1 MKKIDDFLSKK
12 FIKYLL
18 NFILPICIGEL
29 FSAIIGY
36 ISNNDFSRSFT
47 ITLIILILSII
58 IYGICIYRYIEI
70 DKTLEEKLVSTEKEN
85 ALLKSQNSVY
95 QKSSVLLTSL
105 FNSTAT
111 EVNKIA
117 NELNQKPQLENWNYK
132 VSSKLICSAVY
143 EMLCAL
149 TGKDDFSVNI
159 VVYDFNA
166 RPRSKNIKM
175 IAEKSKFE
183 TPSDTFEK
191 IMYLSSNKNFYAVK
205 MFNRNLNEPTILTT
219 SEEIKEKFVF
229 SEDKKEHP
237 NYTQYVGIPIHC
249 DSNKMVSLLQISSLN
264 DTYIGSSKKD
274 IMDSINNF
282 ILPFTYLSL
291 MDNKVEKLAIN
302 SLSIINGTKEDIN
315 CGKEKSN

>member
-1 MKKIDDFLSKK
+1 M
-12 FIKYLL
+12 
-18 NFILPICIGEL
+18 NFILPIFIGEL
-29 FSAIIGY
+29 FSALITYIGE
-36 ISNNDFSRSFT
+36 NDFQKKF
-47 ITLIILILSII
+47 ILILIVLVISTG
-58 IYGICIYRYIEI
+58 IYIFCICRYIEI
-70 DKTLEEKLVSTEKEN
+70 DKTLEEKLGSSEKEN
-85 ALLKSQNSVY
+85 AILKSKNIVY

-117 NELNQKPQLENWNYK
+117 NELNQKPKLENWNYK

-143 EMLCAL
+143 ETLCLL
-149 TGKDDFSVNI
+149 TGEDDFSVNI

-166 RPRSKNIKM
+166 KGKSKNIKM

-191 IMYLSSNKNFYAVK
+191 TMYLSSNKNFYAVK
-205 MFNRNLNEPTILTT
+205 MFNKNLNEPTILTT

-229 SEDKKEHP
+229 SENKKEHP

-264 DTYIGSSKKD
+264 DAYIGNNKKEIAD
-274 IMDSINNF
+274 NINNF

-302 SLSIINGTKEDIN
+302 CLSTISEIKEW
-315 CGKEKSN
+315 

>member
-12 FIKYLL
+12 FVKYLL

-29 FSAIIGY
+29 VSAIIGY
-36 ISNNDFSRSFT
+36 ISNNDFHRSFA
-47 ITLIILILSII
+47 IALIVLILSII

-70 DKTLEEKLVSTEKEN
+70 DKTLAEKLEKSEKEN
-85 ALLKSQNSVY
+85 TLLKAKNTVY

-117 NELNQKPQLENWNYK
+117 NELDQKPQLENWNYK

-143 EMLCAL
+143 EVLCTL

-159 VVYDFNA
+159 VVFDFNA
-166 RPRSKNIKM
+166 KGKSKNIQM
-175 IAEKSKFE
+175 IAEKSKYE
-183 TPSDTFEK
+183 TPSDTYEK
-191 IMYLSSNKNFYAVK
+191 IMYISSNKDFYAVK
-205 MFNRNLNEPTILTT
+205 MFNKNLNSPAILTT

-229 SEDKKEHP
+229 REDKKDHP
-237 NYTQYVGIPIHC
+237 NYTQYVAIPIHC

-264 DTYIGSSKKD
+264 DAYIGNNKQD
-274 IMDSINNF
+274 IADNINNF

-291 MDNKVEKLAIN
+291 MNNKIEKLAIT
-302 SLSIINGTKEDIN
+302 SLSTINKTKEDFN
-315 CGKEKSN
+315 CVKEKSN